1 MISENT
7 VYTPIVALL
16 FGERTKESLENGT
29 VCKVRSERCC
39 LDSAIMHHKRTCTVQ
54 QQIISNGCITNP

>member
-1 MISENT
+1 MFSENT
-7 VYTPIVALL
+7 VCTPIVALL

-39 LDSAIMHHKRTCTVQ
+39 LDSAIMNHKRAYTVH
-54 QQIISNGCITNP
+54 QQIISNDRIINP